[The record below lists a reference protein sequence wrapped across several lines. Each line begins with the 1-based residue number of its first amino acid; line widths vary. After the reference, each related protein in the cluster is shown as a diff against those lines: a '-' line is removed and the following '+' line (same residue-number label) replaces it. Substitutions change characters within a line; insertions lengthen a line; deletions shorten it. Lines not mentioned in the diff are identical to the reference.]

1 MAVDERHRH
10 RLHEAAREALGD
22 DAAVTLMEML
32 PPVGWADVATKRDLD
47 ELRTGL
53 RTEFRADLAT
63 LDRDLTHAMSRLSNR
78 LIVWFVGTGVAV
90 VGATGILRFA

>member
-10 RLHEAAREALGD
+10 RLHEAARDALGE

-47 ELRTGL
+47 QLVDRLDAKLAQLQLRL
-53 RTEFRADLAT
+53 VL
-63 LDRDLTHAMSRLSNR
+63 
-78 LIVWFVGTGVAV
+78 WFVGTSVAV
-90 VGATGILRFA
+90 VGATGLIRFA

>member
-10 RLHEAAREALGD
+10 ALHEAAREVLGE

-47 ELRTGL
+47 QLADR
-53 RTEFRADLAT
+53 FQADLAEVRT
-63 LDRDLTHAMSRLSNR
+63 DLAQLQIRLV
-78 LIVWFVGTGVAV
+78 LWFVGTGVAV
-90 VGATGILRFA
+90 VGATGLVRLA